1 MIMNRWRSKFRR
13 EDFEMKNIK
22 TTVSRIRHY
31 SIVEMMMVIAV
42 FMIILSMAM
51 IAWLNS
57 GDQARLKNAVRLI
70 NNQLNLA
77 RSKAVAGRKPVGVY
91 FSAKVN
97 NKPQESY
104 AMLVCEDGD
113 KSKPLPYCHWVS
125 LPGGTVITE
134 DEPSSQVNAKVPNK
148 IIFKNDGSI
157 KGSAPAN
164 FFVVSGDQTTEKS
177 SKNAPGYYEIEI
189 NIFTGRTKTI
199 YHEG

>member
-1 MIMNRWRSKFRR
+1 
-13 EDFEMKNIK
+13 MKKIN

-31 SIVEMMMVIAV
+31 TIVEMMMVIAV

-70 NNQLNLA
+70 NNQLTLA
-77 RSKAVAGRKPVGVY
+77 RSKAVAERKSIGVY
-91 FSAKVN
+91 FSGKVSGN
-97 NKPQESY
+97 PRESY

-113 KSKPLPYCHWVS
+113 KSKPLPNCHWIN

-134 DEPSSQVNAKVPNK
+134 DKPSSQVDAKAPDK
-148 IIFKNDGSI
+148 IVFKSNGSI
-157 KGSAPAN
+157 QGSAPAN
-164 FFVVSGDQTTEKS
+164 FFVVGGDQITGKS
-177 SKNAPGYYEIEI
+177 SKDAAGYYEIEI

-199 YHEG
+199 YHEE